1 MTSKAKF
8 LEEAIE
14 ILEDLMDGENV
25 RVMADGFL
33 QRYYETLKRGNRGGV
48 PRNAYITKQFEKA
61 KAIVAS
67 GKMIK
72 DACAETGLTRDQ
84 YNRRMRMEKQGRD
97 RVWRDY
103 E

>member
-1 MTSKAKF
+1 MSKAKL

-25 RVMADGFL
+25 TVMADGFL
-33 QRYYETLKRGNRGGV
+33 KRYYETLKKGNRGGV

-72 DACAETGLTRDQ
+72 EACAETGLTRDQ

-97 RVWRDY
+97 RAYVR

>member
-14 ILEDLMDGENV
+14 ILEDFKDGEAIYD
-25 RVMADGFL
+25 RAADFL

-97 RVWRDY
+97 RAYVR

>member
-1 MTSKAKF
+1 MTSRVEF
-8 LEEAIE
+8 LAEAIE
-14 ILEDLMDGENV
+14 LLEDYKDGEDIQ
-25 RVMADGFL
+25 RQARDFL
-33 QRYYETLKRGNRGGV
+33 QRYYETLKKGNRGGV
-48 PRNAYITKQFEKA
+48 PRNSYITKQFEKA

-97 RVWRDY
+97 RLERD
-103 E
+103 